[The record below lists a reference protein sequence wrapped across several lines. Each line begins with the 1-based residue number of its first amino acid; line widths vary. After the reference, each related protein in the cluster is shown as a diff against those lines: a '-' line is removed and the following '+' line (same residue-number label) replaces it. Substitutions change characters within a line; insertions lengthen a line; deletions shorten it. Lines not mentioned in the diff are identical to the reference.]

1 MKKKLKNLLAKGEK
15 NGKLTYK
22 EVEEE
27 ILDDISTPEEIE
39 DVFELFKKEGIEII
53 GEEGEGIDK
62 SAGLGLDANDGIGR
76 YLQEIG
82 KTSLLSPKEEK
93 EYGRKIKESRK
104 ILRGRLLDLANLAEK
119 NPYLYALSRRRDID
133 RDVFLGGAKKKFRK
147 MEKLANFVLELNKEE
162 GNSLRPPEDKGK
174 FFKLREEIRGAK
186 YRYEKYRDK
195 MIKANLRL
203 VVSFAKRYTGR
214 GVPFLDLIQEGNIG
228 LSRAVDKFDYRRGNR
243 FSTYASWWI
252 RQSLSR
258 AISDQSRTIRVPI
271 HITELMKKVNRASQE
286 LEQTLGRTPTAG
298 DIARKCDLPL
308 DKVERVQRV
317 ITRSTSMDM
326 PIGENEDSHLI
337 EIIENEKASCP
348 FEEVNLRCLKKE
360 MDKLIQGVKDSRER
374 EILKLRFGTED
385 GWDCTLQEIGEKY
398 GVTRERIRQIE
409 AKVLTQLKEI
419 AKKRM
424 LEEYLS

>member
-27 ILDDISTPEEIE
+27 ILDDILTPEEIE

-53 GEEGEGIDK
+53 GKEGEGIDK

-104 ILRGRLLDLANLAEK
+104 ILRGRLLDLAGLAEK
-119 NPYLYALSRRRDID
+119 NPYLYELSRRGGID
-133 RDVFLGGAKKKFRK
+133 RDVFLDGAKKKSRK
-147 MEKLANFVLELNKEE
+147 MEKLANFVLQLNEEE
-162 GNSLRPPEDKGK
+162 GNNLRPPKDKGK
-174 FFKLREEIRGAK
+174 FFKLREEIRGVK

-286 LEQTLGRTPTAG
+286 LEQALGKTPTAG

-337 EIIENEKASCP
+337 EIIENEKAGCP

-360 MDKLIQGVKDSRER
+360 MDKLIQEVKDRRER

>member
-27 ILDDISTPEEIE
+27 ILDDILTPEEIE

-53 GEEGEGIDK
+53 GKEGEGIDK

-82 KTSLLSPKEEK
+82 KTSLLSPEEEK

-119 NPYLYALSRRRDID
+119 NPYLYALSRRRGID
-133 RDVFLGGAKKKFRK
+133 RDVFLDGAKKKSRK
-147 MEKLANFVLELNKEE
+147 MEKLANFVLELNEEE

-174 FFKLREEIRGAK
+174 FFKLREEIRGVK

-286 LEQTLGRTPTAG
+286 LEQALGRTPTAW

-337 EIIENEKASCP
+337 EIIENEKAGCP

-360 MDKLIQGVKDSRER
+360 IDKLIQEVKDRRER

-409 AKVLTQLKEI
+409 AKVLTQLREI

>member
-27 ILDDISTPEEIE
+27 ILDDILTPEEIE

-53 GEEGEGIDK
+53 GKEGEGIDK

-119 NPYLYALSRRRDID
+119 NPYLYALSRRGGID
-133 RDVFLGGAKKKFRK
+133 GDVFLNGAKKKSRK
-147 MEKLANFVLELNKEE
+147 MEKLANFVLELNEEE

-174 FFKLREEIRGAK
+174 FFKLREEIRGVK

-286 LEQTLGRTPTAG
+286 LEQALGKTPTAG

-337 EIIENEKASCP
+337 EIIENEKAGCP

-360 MDKLIQGVKDSRER
+360 MDKLIQEVKDRRER

-409 AKVLTQLKEI
+409 AKVLTQLREV

-424 LEEYLS
+424 LEEYLN

>member
-27 ILDDISTPEEIE
+27 ILDDILTPEEIE

-53 GEEGEGIDK
+53 DKEGEGIDK

-82 KTSLLSPKEEK
+82 KTSLLSPEEEK

-119 NPYLYALSRRRDID
+119 NPYLYALSRRRGID
-133 RDVFLGGAKKKFRK
+133 RDVFLNGAKKKSRK
-147 MEKLANFVLELNKEE
+147 MEKLANFVLELNEEE

-174 FFKLREEIRGAK
+174 FFKLREEIRGVK

-286 LEQTLGRTPTAG
+286 LEQALGKTPTAG

-337 EIIENEKASCP
+337 EIIENEKAGCP
-348 FEEVNLRCLKKE
+348 FEEVNLRFLKKE
-360 MDKLIQGVKDSRER
+360 IDKLIQEVKDRRER

-409 AKVLTQLKEI
+409 AKVLTQLREI

>member
-27 ILDDISTPEEIE
+27 ILDDILTPEEIE

-53 GEEGEGIDK
+53 DKEGEGIDK

-82 KTSLLSPKEEK
+82 KTSLLSPEEEK

-119 NPYLYALSRRRDID
+119 NPYLYALSRRRGID
-133 RDVFLGGAKKKFRK
+133 RDVFLDGAKKKSRK
-147 MEKLANFVLELNKEE
+147 MEKLANFVLELNEEE

-174 FFKLREEIRGAK
+174 FFKLREEIRGVK

-286 LEQTLGRTPTAG
+286 LEQALGKTPTAG

-337 EIIENEKASCP
+337 EIIENDKAGCP

-360 MDKLIQGVKDSRER
+360 IDKLIQEVKDRRER

-424 LEEYLS
+424 LEEYLN

>member
-27 ILDDISTPEEIE
+27 ILDDILTPEEIE
-39 DVFELFKKEGIEII
+39 DVFELFEKEGIEII
-53 GEEGEGIDK
+53 GKEREVIAK

-82 KTSLLSPKEEK
+82 KTSLLSPEEEK

-119 NPYLYALSRRRDID
+119 NPYLYALSRRRGID
-133 RDVFLGGAKKKFRK
+133 RDVFLNGAKKKARK
-147 MEKLANFVLELNKEE
+147 MEKLANFVLELNEEE

-174 FFKLREEIRGAK
+174 FFKLREEIRGVK

-286 LEQTLGRTPTAG
+286 LEQALGKTPTAG

-337 EIIENEKASCP
+337 EIIENEKAGCP

-360 MDKLIQGVKDSRER
+360 INKLIQEVKDRRER

-409 AKVLTQLKEI
+409 AKVLTQLREV

-424 LEEYLS
+424 LEEYLN

>member
-1 MKKKLKNLLAKGEK
+1 MKKNLKNLLAKGEK

-27 ILDDISTPEEIE
+27 ILDDILTPKEIE

-53 GEEGEGIDK
+53 GKEGEGIDK

-119 NPYLYALSRRRDID
+119 NPYLYALSRRRGID
-133 RDVFLGGAKKKFRK
+133 RDVFLNGAKKKSRK
-147 MEKLANFVLELNKEE
+147 MEKLANFVLELNEEE

-174 FFKLREEIRGAK
+174 FFKLREEIRGVK

-286 LEQTLGRTPTAG
+286 LEQALGRTPTAG

-317 ITRSTSMDM
+317 ITRSTSIDM

-337 EIIENEKASCP
+337 EIIKNEKAGCP

-360 MDKLIQGVKDSRER
+360 IDKLIQEVKDRRER

-424 LEEYLS
+424 LEEYLN

>member
-1 MKKKLKNLLAKGEK
+1 MKKKIKNLLAKGEK

-27 ILDDISTPEEIE
+27 ILRDISTPEEIE
-39 DVFELFKKEGIEII
+39 DVFELLEKEGIEII
-53 GEEGEGIDK
+53 GEEGEGLEK
-62 SAGLGLDANDGIGR
+62 SDGLGIDANDGIGR

-82 KTSLLSPKEEK
+82 KTSLLSPEEEK

-104 ILRGRLLDLANLAEK
+104 ILRGMLLELANLAEK
-119 NPYLYALSRRRDID
+119 NPYLYELSQREGID
-133 RDVFLGGAKKKFRK
+133 RDDLSGAKKKSRK
-147 MEKLANFVLELNKEE
+147 MKKLANFVLELNEE
-162 GNSLRPPEDKGK
+162 KGNSLRPPEDKEK

-228 LSRAVDKFDYRRGNR
+228 LARAVDKFDYRRGNR

-286 LEQTLGRTPTAG
+286 LEQELGRTPTPG
-298 DIARKCDLPL
+298 DIARKCALPL
-308 DKVERVQRV
+308 EKVEKVQRV

-326 PIGENEDSHLI
+326 PIGEDEDSHLI

-360 MDKLIQGVKDSRER
+360 IDKLIQEVKDRRER

-424 LEEYLS
+424 LEEYLD

>member
-27 ILDDISTPEEIE
+27 ILDDILTPEEIE

-53 GEEGEGIDK
+53 GKEREGIDK

-104 ILRGRLLDLANLAEK
+104 ILRGRLLDLANLVEK
-119 NPYLYALSRRRDID
+119 NPYLYALSRRRGID
-133 RDVFLGGAKKKFRK
+133 GNVFLNGAKKKSRK
-147 MEKLANFVLELNKEE
+147 MEKLANFVLELNEEE

-174 FFKLREEIRGAK
+174 FFKLREEIRGVK

-286 LEQTLGRTPTAG
+286 LEQALGKTPTAG

-337 EIIENEKASCP
+337 EIIENEKAGCP

-360 MDKLIQGVKDSRER
+360 INKLIQEVKDRRER

-409 AKVLTQLKEI
+409 AKVLTQLREV

>member
-15 NGKLTYK
+15 IGKLTYK
-22 EVEEE
+22 EVEEK

-39 DVFELFKKEGIEII
+39 DVFELFEKEGIEII
-53 GEEGEGIDK
+53 GEERGGIEK
-62 SAGLGLDANDGIGR
+62 SAELGLDANDGIGR

-82 KTSLLSPKEEK
+82 KTSLLSPEEEK

-119 NPYLYALSRRRDID
+119 NPYLYALSRRRGID
-133 RDVFLGGAKKKFRK
+133 RDVLRGAKKKSRK
-147 MEKLANFVLELNKEE
+147 MEKLANLALELNEE
-162 GNSLRPPEDKGK
+162 ERNSLRPPEDKGK

-186 YRYEKYRDK
+186 YCYEKYRDK
-195 MIKANLRL
+195 MIEANLRL

-286 LEQTLGRTPTAG
+286 LEQTLGRTPTAR
-298 DIARKCDLPL
+298 DIAKRCDLPL

-337 EIIENEKASCP
+337 EIIENEKADSP
-348 FEEVNLRCLKKE
+348 FEEANLRCLKKE
-360 MDKLIQGVKDSRER
+360 IDKLIQEVKDGRER

-409 AKVLTQLKEI
+409 AKVLTQLREI

-424 LEEYLS
+424 LEEYVS

>member
-27 ILDDISTPEEIE
+27 ILDDILTPEEIE

-53 GEEGEGIDK
+53 GKEGEGIDK

-82 KTSLLSPKEEK
+82 KTSLLSPEEEK

-119 NPYLYALSRRRDID
+119 NPYLYALSRRRGID
-133 RDVFLGGAKKKFRK
+133 RDVFLDGAKKKSRK
-147 MEKLANFVLELNKEE
+147 MEKLANFVLELNEEE

-174 FFKLREEIRGAK
+174 FFKLREEIRGVK

-286 LEQTLGRTPTAG
+286 LEQALGRTPTAG

-337 EIIENEKASCP
+337 EIIENEKAGCP

-360 MDKLIQGVKDSRER
+360 IDKLIQEVKDRRER

-409 AKVLTQLKEI
+409 AKVLTQLREV

-424 LEEYLS
+424 LEEYLN

>member
-27 ILDDISTPEEIE
+27 ILDDILTPEEIE

-53 GEEGEGIDK
+53 DKEGEGIDK

-82 KTSLLSPKEEK
+82 KTSLLSPEEEK

-119 NPYLYALSRRRDID
+119 NPYLYALSRRRGID
-133 RDVFLGGAKKKFRK
+133 RDVFLNGAKKKSRK
-147 MEKLANFVLELNKEE
+147 MEKLANFVLELNEEE
-162 GNSLRPPEDKGK
+162 GNSLRPSEDKGK
-174 FFKLREEIRGAK
+174 FFKLREEIRGVK

-286 LEQTLGRTPTAG
+286 LEQALGRTPTAG

-337 EIIENEKASCP
+337 EIIENEKAGCP

-360 MDKLIQGVKDSRER
+360 IDKLIQEVKDRRER

-409 AKVLTQLKEI
+409 AKVLTQLREV

>member
-1 MKKKLKNLLAKGEK
+1 MKKNLKNLLAKGEK

-27 ILDDISTPEEIE
+27 ILDDILTPEEIE
-39 DVFELFKKEGIEII
+39 DVFELFEKEGIEII
-53 GEEGEGIDK
+53 GKEREVTAK
-62 SAGLGLDANDGIGR
+62 STGLGLDANDGIGR

-82 KTSLLSPKEEK
+82 KTSLLSPEEEK

-104 ILRGRLLDLANLAEK
+104 ILRGRLLDLAGLAEK
-119 NPYLYALSRRRDID
+119 NPYLYELSRRRGID
-133 RDVFLGGAKKKFRK
+133 RDVFLDGAKKKSRK
-147 MEKLANFVLELNKEE
+147 MEKLANFILQLNEEE

-174 FFKLREEIRGAK
+174 FFKLREEIRGVK

-286 LEQTLGRTPTAG
+286 LEQALGKTPTAG

-337 EIIENEKASCP
+337 EIIENEKAGCP

-360 MDKLIQGVKDSRER
+360 MDKLIQEVKDRRER

-409 AKVLTQLKEI
+409 AKVLTQLREV

-424 LEEYLS
+424 LEEYLN

>member
-27 ILDDISTPEEIE
+27 ILDDILTPEEIE

-53 GEEGEGIDK
+53 GKEGEGIDK

-119 NPYLYALSRRRDID
+119 NPYLYELSRRRGID
-133 RDVFLGGAKKKFRK
+133 RDVFLDGAKKKSRK
-147 MEKLANFVLELNKEE
+147 MEKLANFVLELNEEE

-174 FFKLREEIRGAK
+174 FFKLREEIRGVK

-286 LEQTLGRTPTAG
+286 LEQALGKTPTAG

-337 EIIENEKASCP
+337 EIIENEKAGCP

-360 MDKLIQGVKDSRER
+360 MNKLIQEVKDRRER

-409 AKVLTQLKEI
+409 AKVLTQLREV

-424 LEEYLS
+424 LEEYLN

>member
-1 MKKKLKNLLAKGEK
+1 MKKNLKNLLAKGEK

-27 ILDDISTPEEIE
+27 ILDDILTPEEIE
-39 DVFELFKKEGIEII
+39 DVFELFEKEGIEII
-53 GEEGEGIDK
+53 GKEREVTAK
-62 SAGLGLDANDGIGR
+62 STGLGLDANDGIGR

-82 KTSLLSPKEEK
+82 KTSLLSPEEEK

-104 ILRGRLLDLANLAEK
+104 ILRGRLLDLAGLAEK
-119 NPYLYALSRRRDID
+119 NPYLYELSRRRGID
-133 RDVFLGGAKKKFRK
+133 RDVFLDGAKKKSRK
-147 MEKLANFVLELNKEE
+147 MEKLANFVLQLNEEE

-174 FFKLREEIRGAK
+174 FFKLREEIRGVK

-286 LEQTLGRTPTAG
+286 LEQALGKTPTAG

-337 EIIENEKASCP
+337 EIIENEKAGCP

-360 MDKLIQGVKDSRER
+360 MDKLIQEVKDRRER

-409 AKVLTQLKEI
+409 AKVLTQLREV

-424 LEEYLS
+424 LEEYLN

>member
-27 ILDDISTPEEIE
+27 ILDDILTPEEIE

-53 GEEGEGIDK
+53 GKEGEGIDK

-119 NPYLYALSRRRDID
+119 NPYLYELSRRRGID
-133 RDVFLGGAKKKFRK
+133 RDVFLDGAKKKSRK
-147 MEKLANFVLELNKEE
+147 MEKLANFVLELNEEE

-174 FFKLREEIRGAK
+174 FFKLREEIRGVK

-286 LEQTLGRTPTAG
+286 LEQALGKTPTAG

-337 EIIENEKASCP
+337 EIIENEKAGCP

-360 MDKLIQGVKDSRER
+360 INKLIQEVKDRRER

-409 AKVLTQLKEI
+409 AKIITQLKEI

-424 LEEYLS
+424 LEEYLN

>member
-1 MKKKLKNLLAKGEK
+1 MKKKIKNLLAKGEK

-22 EVEEE
+22 EVEKE

-39 DVFELFKKEGIEII
+39 DVFELFEKEGIEII
-53 GEEGEGIDK
+53 GEEGEGIEK
-62 SAGLGLDANDGIGR
+62 SAGLGMDANDGIGR

-104 ILRGRLLDLANLAEK
+104 ILRGRLLELANLAEK
-119 NPYLYALSRRRDID
+119 NPYLYELSRRRGID
-133 RDVFLGGAKKKFRK
+133 RDVLRGAKKKSRK
-147 MEKLANFVLELNKEE
+147 MEKLANLVLELNKEE
-162 GNSLRPPEDKGK
+162 GNSLRPPEHKEK

-186 YRYEKYRDK
+186 YCYEKYRDK

-271 HITELMKKVNRASQE
+271 HITEQMKKVNRTSQE
-286 LEQTLGRTPTAG
+286 LEQELGRSPTARE
-298 DIARKCDLPL
+298 IARKCDLSL
-308 DKVERVQRV
+308 EKVEKVQRV

-326 PIGENEDSHLI
+326 PIGEDEDSHLI

-360 MDKLIQGVKDSRER
+360 MDKLIQEVKDSRER
-374 EILKLRFGTED
+374 AILKLRFGTED

-409 AKVLTQLKEI
+409 AKVLTQLREI

-424 LEEYLS
+424 LEEYLD

>member
-27 ILDDISTPEEIE
+27 ILDDILTPEEIE

-53 GEEGEGIDK
+53 GKEGEGIDK

-119 NPYLYALSRRRDID
+119 NPYLYALSRRRGID
-133 RDVFLGGAKKKFRK
+133 RDVFLNGAKKKSRK
-147 MEKLANFVLELNKEE
+147 MEKLANFVLELNEEE
-162 GNSLRPPEDKGK
+162 GNSLRPSEDKGK
-174 FFKLREEIRGAK
+174 FFKLREEIRGVK

-286 LEQTLGRTPTAG
+286 LEQALGKTPTAG

-337 EIIENEKASCP
+337 EIIENEKAGCP

-360 MDKLIQGVKDSRER
+360 IDKLIQEVKDRRER

-424 LEEYLS
+424 LEEYLN

>member
-39 DVFELFKKEGIEII
+39 DVFELFEKEGIEII
-53 GEEGEGIDK
+53 GAEEEGIEK

-82 KTSLLSPKEEK
+82 KTSLLSPEEEK

-119 NPYLYALSRRRDID
+119 NPYLYALSRRRGID
-133 RDVFLGGAKKKFRK
+133 RDVFLGGAKKKSRK
-147 MEKLANFVLELNKEE
+147 MEKLANFVLELNEEE
-162 GNSLRPPEDKGK
+162 GNGLRLPEDKDK

-271 HITELMKKVNRASQE
+271 HITELMKKVNRTSQE
-286 LEQTLGRTPTAG
+286 LEQTLGRTPTAR

-348 FEEVNLRCLKKE
+348 FEEVNLSCLKKE
-360 MDKLIQGVKDSRER
+360 IDKLIQEVKDSRER

>member
-27 ILDDISTPEEIE
+27 ILDDILTPEEIE
-39 DVFELFKKEGIEII
+39 DVFELFEKEGIEII
-53 GEEGEGIDK
+53 GKEREGIAK
-62 SAGLGLDANDGIGR
+62 STGLGLDANDGIGR

-82 KTSLLSPKEEK
+82 KTSLLSPEEEK

-104 ILRGRLLDLANLAEK
+104 ILRGRLLDLASLAEK
-119 NPYLYALSRRRDID
+119 NPYLYALSQRRGID
-133 RDVFLGGAKKKFRK
+133 RDVFLNGAKKKSRK
-147 MEKLANFVLELNKEE
+147 MEKLANFVLELNEEE

-174 FFKLREEIRGAK
+174 FFKLREEIRGVK

-286 LEQTLGRTPTAG
+286 LEQALGKTPTAG

-337 EIIENEKASCP
+337 EIIENEKAGCP

-360 MDKLIQGVKDSRER
+360 IDKLIQEVKDRRER

-409 AKVLTQLKEI
+409 AKVLTQLREV

-424 LEEYLS
+424 LEEYLN

>member
-27 ILDDISTPEEIE
+27 ILDDILTPEEIE

-53 GEEGEGIDK
+53 DKEGEGIDK

-82 KTSLLSPKEEK
+82 KTSLLSPEEEK

-119 NPYLYALSRRRDID
+119 NPYLYALSRRRGID
-133 RDVFLGGAKKKFRK
+133 RDVFLNGAKKKSRK
-147 MEKLANFVLELNKEE
+147 MEKLANFVLELNEE
-162 GNSLRPPEDKGK
+162 EENSLRPPEDKGK
-174 FFKLREEIRGAK
+174 FFKLREEIRGVK

-286 LEQTLGRTPTAG
+286 LEQALGKTPTAG

-337 EIIENEKASCP
+337 EIIENEKAGCP
-348 FEEVNLRCLKKE
+348 FEEVNLRFLKKE
-360 MDKLIQGVKDSRER
+360 IDKLIQEVKDRRER

-409 AKVLTQLKEI
+409 AKVLTQLREI